1 MARKYDTM
9 ASTRGRKRLQRY
21 GNQLVTH
28 ILELEGRLYEDISR
42 SDPLQLSKVREYRE
56 LASTMLPYVYP
67 KLSTMDF
74 GDSGN
79 EALRAFSQ
87 AIRSAIA
94 QPGEWS
100 EPLTDSQE
108 PQVELLE
115 VGGYDQSEE

>member
-87 AIRSAIA
+87 AIRQAIA

-100 EPLTDSQE
+100 ETLSDSEE
-108 PQVELLE
+108 PEVELLE
-115 VGGYDQSEE
+115 AGGYDQSEE

>member
-100 EPLTDSQE
+100 EPLSDSKE
-108 PQVELLE
+108 PEVELLE

>member
-87 AIRSAIA
+87 AIRQAIA

-108 PQVELLE
+108 PEVELLE
-115 VGGYDQSEE
+115 AGGYDQSEE

>member
-28 ILELEGRLYEDISR
+28 ILELEGKLYDEISG
-42 SDPLQLSKVREYRE
+42 SDALQLSKVREYRE

-87 AIRSAIA
+87 AIRQAIA

-108 PQVELLE
+108 PQVGLLGG
-115 VGGYDQSEE
+115 GGYDQSEE

>member
-74 GDSGN
+74 GESGN

-87 AIRSAIA
+87 AIRQAIA

-100 EPLTDSQE
+100 EPLSDSKV
-108 PQVELLE
+108 PQVELLGA
-115 VGGYDQSEE
+115 GGYDQGEE

>member
-42 SDPLQLSKVREYRE
+42 SEPLQLSKVREYRE

-74 GDSGN
+74 GESGN

-100 EPLTDSQE
+100 EPLSDSKE
-108 PQVELLE
+108 PEVELLGA
-115 VGGYDQSEE
+115 GGYDQSEE

>member
-100 EPLTDSQE
+100 VSDSE
-108 PQVELLE
+108 EVELLGA
-115 VGGYDQSEE
+115 GGYDQSEE

>member
-87 AIRSAIA
+87 AIQSAIA

-100 EPLTDSQE
+100 EPLSDSKE
-108 PQVELLE
+108 PQVGLLE
-115 VGGYDQSEE
+115 AGGYDQSEE